1 MKKCTLLFINFIFLL
16 TTNLFSQNNDN
27 LFITDEEYGKMLYT
41 NPRGIGCIKCHGKK
55 GEKEFIAKYKNK
67 LGIQKLFAPK
77 INDKSLEKFTYVL
90 TTKRSS
96 RSIMPTYFLTKDEI
110 KSIYLYIAQNK

>member
-1 MKKCTLLFINFIFLL
+1 MKKYTLLFISFSFLF
-16 TTNLFSQNNDN
+16 TSYLFSQNNDN

-55 GEKEFIAKYKNK
+55 GEKKFIAKYTNK
-67 LGIQKLFAPK
+67 LGVQKLFAPK
-77 INDKSLEKFTYVL
+77 INNKSLAIFTHVL

-96 RSIMPTYFLTKDEI
+96 KSIMPTYFLTKDEI
-110 KSIYLYIAQNK
+110 KSIYLYIAQGK